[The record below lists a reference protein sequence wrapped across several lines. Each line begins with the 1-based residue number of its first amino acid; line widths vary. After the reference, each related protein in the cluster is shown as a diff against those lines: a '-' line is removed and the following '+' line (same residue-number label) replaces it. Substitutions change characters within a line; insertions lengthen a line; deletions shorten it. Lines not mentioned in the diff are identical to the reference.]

1 MQKYLIAVGL
11 GEDRQHHLRERVR
24 RAGLAIVLDR
34 PGLLTA
40 GNAPSKTI
48 PIGQSGCIFGSLFAQ
63 GSAKRV
69 LSLPG
74 TEAEQILVSGGR
86 HLIDQYWGDYVALI
100 PLAGSVA
107 ILRSPFGTLPCL
119 YRAPDRHAH
128 LASDIDTLQLGTEQS
143 WSIDYDA
150 VARQLVFADMR
161 LRETCLEDVREVR
174 GGERVRFLG
183 GRAEH
188 RILWSPWHFVHAGRV
203 LPGPEEAA
211 ARLREQAIR
220 CVQAKTRDADRCLV
234 MLSGGLDS
242 SIVAAALTANGRGVA
257 CLNLVAPAS
266 AGDERIYARA
276 ACERLK
282 LALAE
287 RRMNEGSLLLELPA
301 TTSLPRPVARSF
313 EQMLYRTAGDIAEE
327 LGCDTIVD
335 GGGGDNVFCSLQSA
349 SPAADCLLDRQG
361 PRAFRQTC
369 NEIAALTHASAW
381 RVARKAARRAW
392 ERSRPYRWPTAEQML
407 SPEAVAA
414 AHRSPL
420 HPWLLAGIPPR
431 PGRSAQI
438 AQLIGA
444 QSFMEDGPHGAKWN
458 VVSPLVSQPLIEH
471 CLSLA
476 PWQWI
481 ERGCNRAIARRAF
494 SDMLPP
500 EVIWRRSKGIP
511 DSYIVQLYET
521 NREMI
526 RDRLLGGLLAAAGV
540 IDIAAVEAALDDP
553 TPFRGRECSRIVR
566 LMDAEIWARG
576 IRDSSRFLP
585 SAPCAQAPASER
597 TAPVSQAPDL
607 HDPAARS

>member
-11 GEDRQHHLRERVR
+11 GEDRQHRLHEQAR

-34 PGLLTA
+34 PGLFAA
-40 GNAPSKTI
+40 GNALSKAI
-48 PIGQSGCIFGSLFAQ
+48 PIGQSGYIFGSLFAQ
-63 GSAKRV
+63 GSAERV

-74 TEAEQILVSGGR
+74 SETKQILGSGGR
-86 HLIDQYWGDYVALI
+86 HLTGKYWGDYIALI
-100 PLAGSVA
+100 PLADGIAV
-107 ILRSPFGTLPCL
+107 LRSPFGTLPCL
-119 YRAPDRHAH
+119 YRAAYRHAH
-128 LASDIDTLQLGTEQS
+128 LASDIDTLQLGTKQS

-161 LRETCLEDVREVR
+161 LRETCLEGVCEVR
-174 GGERVRFLG
+174 GGDQVRFFG

-188 RILWSPWHFVHAGRV
+188 RILWSPWDFVLADSAPPRA
-203 LPGPEEAA
+203 EEAA
-211 ARLREQAIR
+211 ARLREEAIR
-220 CVQAKTRDADRCLV
+220 CIQAKTNDAERCLV

-242 SIVAAALTANGRGVA
+242 SIVAAALAARDRDVA

-266 AGDERIYARA
+266 AGDERVYARA
-276 ACERLK
+276 ACERLE
-282 LALAE
+282 LPLVE
-287 RRMNEGSLLLELPA
+287 RRMDEGSLRLDLPA

-327 LGCDTIVD
+327 FGCDTIVD

-361 PRAFRQTC
+361 PRAFWHTC

-381 RVARKAARRAW
+381 RVARKAIRRAW
-392 ERSRPYRWPTAEQML
+392 ERSRPYRWPAARQML
-407 SPEAVAA
+407 SPDAVAV
-414 AHRSPL
+414 AHRKDL
-420 HPWLLAGIPPR
+420 HPWLSAGIPPR

-444 QSFMEDGPHGAKWN
+444 QSFMEDGPHGTKSN

-494 SDMLPP
+494 SNMLPP
-500 EVIWRRSKGIP
+500 EVIWRHSKGIP
-511 DSYIVQLYET
+511 DSYIVQLYEA
-521 NREMI
+521 NRETI
-526 RDRLLGGLLAAAGV
+526 RDRLLGGLLAATGV
-540 IDIAAVEAALDDP
+540 IDLAAVEAALDDP

-576 IRDSSRFLP
+576 IRG
-585 SAPCAQAPASER
+585 
-597 TAPVSQAPDL
+597 
-607 HDPAARS
+607 

>member
-1 MQKYLIAVGL
+1 MHKYLIAVGL
-11 GEDRQHHLRERVR
+11 GEDRQHHLREQVR

-34 PGLLTA
+34 PGLLAA

-63 GSAKRV
+63 GREKRV

-74 TEAEQILVSGGR
+74 SETKQILASSGR
-86 HLIDQYWGDYVALI
+86 HLIGSYWGDYVALI
-100 PLAGSVA
+100 PLSGSIA

-119 YRAPDRHAH
+119 YRAAAEHAH
-128 LASDIDTLQLGTEQS
+128 LASDIGTLQLGTEWS

-161 LRETCLEDVREVR
+161 LRETCIEDVREVR
-174 GGERVRFLG
+174 GGELIRFFG
-183 GRAEH
+183 GKADH
-188 RILWSPWHFVHAGRV
+188 RILWSPWDFAHAGRV

-211 ARLREQAIR
+211 ARLREEAIR
-220 CVQAKTRDADRCLV
+220 CVQAKTHDADRCLV

-242 SIVAAALTANGRGVA
+242 SIVAAALTANGRDVA

-266 AGDERIYARA
+266 AGDERVYARA
-276 ACERLK
+276 ACEHLK
-282 LALAE
+282 LALGE
-287 RRMNEGSLLLELPA
+287 RKMDEGSLLLDLPA
-301 TTSLPRPVARSF
+301 TTTLPRPVARSF
-313 EQMLYRTAGDIAEE
+313 EQMLYRTAGAIAQE
-327 LGCDTIVD
+327 LGCDAIVD

-361 PRAFRQTC
+361 PRAFLQTC
-369 NEIAALTHASAW
+369 NEIAALTQASLW
-381 RVARKAARRAW
+381 RIAIKAARRAW
-392 ERSRPYRWPTAEQML
+392 ERSRPYRWPAAEQML

-414 AHRSPL
+414 AQCSPL
-420 HPWLLAGIPPR
+420 HPWLSAGIPPR

-444 QSFMEDGPHGAKWN
+444 QSFMEDGPHNAKSN

-576 IRDSSRFLP
+576 IRDSSGFLP

-597 TAPVSQAPDL
+597 TAPVSRAPDL
-607 HDPAARS
+607 HGPAARS

>member
-1 MQKYLIAVGL
+1 MQKYLIAAGL
-11 GEDRQHHLRERVR
+11 GEDRQQRLHGQVR

-34 PGLLTA
+34 PGLLAA
-40 GNAPSKTI
+40 GNAPSGAI
-48 PIGQSGCIFGSLFAQ
+48 RIGQSGCIFGSLFAQ

-74 TEAEQILVSGGR
+74 TQAEQILVSGGR
-86 HLIDQYWGDYVALI
+86 HLIDRYWGDYVALI
-100 PLAGSVA
+100 PLAGRIA

-119 YRAPDRHAH
+119 YRAADRHAH
-128 LASDIDTLQLGTEQS
+128 LASDIGTLQLGTEQS

-161 LRETCLEDVREVR
+161 LRETCLEDVCEVR

-188 RILWSPWHFVHAGRV
+188 RILWSPWDFVLAGRA
-203 LPGPEEAA
+203 LPDPEGAA
-211 ARLREQAIR
+211 ARLREEAIR
-220 CVQAKTRDADRCLV
+220 CVQAKTHDADRCLV

-242 SIVAAALTANGRGVA
+242 SIVAAALAANGRDID

-266 AGDERIYARA
+266 AGDERVYARA

-287 RRMNEGSLLLELPA
+287 RRMDEGSLLLDLPA
-301 TTSLPRPVARSF
+301 TTNLPRPVARSF
-313 EQMLYRTAGDIAEE
+313 EQMLYRAAGAIAQE

-361 PRAFRQTC
+361 PRAFRHTC
-369 NEIAALTHASAW
+369 NEIAALTQASVW
-381 RVARKAARRAW
+381 RVAIKAARRAW
-392 ERSRPYRWPTAEQML
+392 ERSRPYRWPAAEQML

-414 AHRSPL
+414 AQRSPP
-420 HPWLLAGIPPR
+420 HPWLSAGIPPR

-444 QSFMEDGPHGAKWN
+444 QSFMEDGPHGAKSN

-500 EVIWRRSKGIP
+500 EVVWRRSKGIP
-511 DSYIVQLYET
+511 DSYIVQLYEA

-526 RDRLLGGLLAAAGV
+526 RDRLFGGLLAAAGV
-540 IDIAAVEAALDDP
+540 IDFAAVEACLDDP

-576 IRDSSRFLP
+576 IRDSSEYLP
-585 SAPCAQAPASER
+585 SAPCAQAPASAR
-597 TAPVSQAPDL
+597 TVPVSRAPDPQ
-607 HDPAARS
+607 HPAARS

>member
-11 GEDRQHHLRERVR
+11 GEGRQYRLHGQVR

-34 PGLLTA
+34 PGLLAA
-40 GNAPSKTI
+40 GNALCNAI
-48 PIGQSGCIFGSLFAQ
+48 PIGQSGCIFGSLFVR

-69 LSLPG
+69 LSLHG
-74 TEAEQILVSGGR
+74 SEAEHILGSGGT
-86 HLIDQYWGDYVALI
+86 HLIGKYWGDYIALI
-100 PLAGSVA
+100 PLAEGTAV
-107 ILRSPFGTLPCL
+107 LRSPFGTVPCL
-119 YRAPDRHAH
+119 YRATDRHAY
-128 LASDIDTLQLGTEQS
+128 LASDIDTLQLGTKRS

-161 LRETCLEDVREVR
+161 LRETCLEDVCEVR
-174 GGERVRFLG
+174 GGERVRFLRG
-183 GRAEH
+183 KVEH
-188 RILWSPWHFVHAGRV
+188 RILWSPWDFVLAGRA
-203 LPGPEEAA
+203 PRSAEEAA
-211 ARLREQAIR
+211 ARLREEAMR
-220 CVQAKTRDADRCLV
+220 CIQAKTHNADRCLV
-234 MLSGGLDS
+234 MLSGGVDS
-242 SIVAAALTANGRGVA
+242 SIVAAALAAKGRDAA

-266 AGDERIYARA
+266 AGDERVYARA
-276 ACERLK
+276 ACKRLK
-282 LALAE
+282 LTLAE
-287 RRMNEGSLLLELPA
+287 RRMDEGSLLLDLPA

-313 EQMLYRTAGDIAEE
+313 EQLLYRTAGGIAEE

-361 PRAFRQTC
+361 LRAFRRSC
-369 NEIAALTHASAW
+369 NEIAALTQASAW
-381 RVARKAARRAW
+381 RVARKAVRRAW
-392 ERSRPYRWPTAEQML
+392 ERSRPYRWPAAEQML
-407 SPEAVAA
+407 SPKAIAA

-420 HPWLLAGIPPR
+420 HPWLSAGNPPR

-444 QSFMEDGPHGAKWN
+444 QSFMEDGPHGAKSN
-458 VVSPLVSQPLIEH
+458 VVSPLVSQPLIKY

-476 PWQWI
+476 PWQWV

-494 SDMLPP
+494 SEMLPP

-511 DSYIVQLYET
+511 DSFIVQLFEA

-526 RDRLLGGLLAAAGV
+526 RDRLLGGRLAAAGV

-566 LMDAEIWARG
+566 LMDVDIWARG
-576 IRDSSRFLP
+576 IRD
-585 SAPCAQAPASER
+585 
-597 TAPVSQAPDL
+597 
-607 HDPAARS
+607 